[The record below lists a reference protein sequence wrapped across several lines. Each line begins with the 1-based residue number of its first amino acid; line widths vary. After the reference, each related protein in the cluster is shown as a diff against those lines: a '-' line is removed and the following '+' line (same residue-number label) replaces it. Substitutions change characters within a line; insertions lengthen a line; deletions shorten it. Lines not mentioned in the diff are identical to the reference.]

1 MSAYAEPIKRIVPEL
16 DPRHVEAYMRLEYG
30 TLDHLSA
37 SRFASEA
44 RTAAS
49 CVVMGG
55 TDEAES
61 LAISYGL

>member
-1 MSAYAEPIKRIVPEL
+1 MAYATQIKEIVPEL

-30 TLDHLSA
+30 TLDHLSPE
-37 SRFASEA
+37 RFASEA

-61 LAISYGL
+61 LAVSYGL